1 MQIKRAFKRFVRSW
15 RQFFQMRAALNE
27 SQERFRLMVEN
38 VGLGTWETSLPS
50 FQTRFSRQAR
60 TLIGLPENV
69 ELTNEIFLSRM
80 EPEDREKLTS
90 AWNKAMPAG
99 RFDCEYRVRLDDGSV
114 RWIASQGAP
123 IYAEKCGRRTV
134 SRYVGTLMDVTDR
147 KLAQEAL
154 EHAKEAAEA
163 ANRTK
168 SQFVANVS
176 HEIRTPLSAIL
187 GFTDL
192 VMAGGDL
199 SAEKTRYMAIVKR
212 NALQLERLVN
222 DVLDLAKV
230 EANRISLETLEFD
243 PLEVVDDVISL
254 MNIRACEKGLELR
267 AVCEGELPER
277 INGDPTRF
285 RQVLINLLGNSVK
298 FTEKGFVEVRVK
310 LLGARDEA
318 GPAKLRIEVADSGI
332 GIRPEQVSALFEP
345 FSQADYSTSR
355 KFGGTGLGLALSRKL
370 ARSMGG
376 DLTLARSAPGEGS
389 LFVFDCAN
397 AGALSGP
404 LKKRR
409 IESRQVARK
418 AEPAAA
424 SGRRLDGMKV
434 LVVDDTED
442 NQLILR
448 IFLSQSGASVDCA
461 DNGKDGM
468 TLATSRDYD
477 VILLDI
483 QMPGLDGYQVVSGL
497 RSRGYSK
504 PVLALTAHALKG
516 EREKCLSA
524 GFTDFMTKPIVRE
537 MLIDRLRDF
546 RAPPP
551 SAGPEPVSPFA

>member
-1 MQIKRAFKRFVRSW
+1 MQIQRVFNRFARGC
-15 RQFFQMRAALNE
+15 RQFFGTRAALRE
-27 SQERFRLMVEN
+27 SQERFRLMVDN

-50 FQTRFSRQAR
+50 MRTRYSRQAR
-60 TLIGLPENV
+60 TLIGLPAEA
-69 ELTNEIFLSRM
+69 ELTNEIYLSRM
-80 EPEDREKLTS
+80 HPDDRATLSEAWHRSMPE
-90 AWNKAMPAG
+90 G
-99 RFDCEYRVRLDDGSV
+99 RFDCEYRVRLDDGSW

-123 IYAEKCGRRTV
+123 IYVERGGRRIV

-147 KLAQEAL
+147 KHAQEAL
-154 EHAKEAAEA
+154 EQAKEAAEA
-163 ANRTK
+163 SNRTK

-192 VMAGGDL
+192 VIAGGDI
-199 SAEKTRYMAIVKR
+199 SPEKARYMAIVKR

-230 EANRISLETLEFD
+230 ESGRVMIETLEFD

-267 AVCEGELPER
+267 AVCDGELPER

-310 LLGARDEA
+310 LLENGEA
-318 GPAKLRIEVADSGI
+318 AVKLRIEVADSGI
-332 GIRPEQVSALFEP
+332 GVPLERASALFEP

-355 KFGGTGLGLALSRKL
+355 KYGGTGLGLALSRKL

-376 DLTLARSAPGEGS
+376 DLILSKSAPGEGS
-389 LFVFDCAN
+389 TFVFDFAS
-397 AGALSGP
+397 AGPLSGP
-404 LKKRR
+404 LKERR
-409 IESRQVARK
+409 IENRSVVRK
-418 AEPAAA
+418 AEPAAVG
-424 SGRRLDGMKV
+424 GRRLDGMKV

-448 IFLSQSGASVDCA
+448 IFLSQSGAVVDCA

-468 TLATSRDYD
+468 ALATSRNYD
-477 VILLDI
+477 VVLLDI
-483 QMPGLDGYQVVSGL
+483 QMPELDGYQVMSGL
-497 RSRGYSK
+497 RSIGYDR

-524 GFTDFMTKPIVRE
+524 GFTDFMTKPVVRE
-537 MLIDRLRDF
+537 ILVDRLREF
-546 RAPPP
+546 RAAP
-551 SAGPEPVSPFA
+551 SAAEALAPYT